1 MTRLLRIIKFFGRIS
16 DSMLQLFFKKLPLL
30 SFGMLSKKNIC
41 NYVKGLL
48 KCTSLFNHTPAA
60 MWGQLLFHMLEAK
73 QHNARLDTDMKIQLS
88 FLKRDIKKIY
98 KKCKTKSLLS
108 LFFVCLF
115 IFRVGYLTFEL
126 QYKDQIMVSYHQKII
141 HINI

>member
-1 MTRLLRIIKFFGRIS
+1 
-16 DSMLQLFFKKLPLL
+16 
-30 SFGMLSKKNIC
+30 
-41 NYVKGLL
+41 
-48 KCTSLFNHTPAA
+48 
-60 MWGQLLFHMLEAK
+60 MLEAK

-115 IFRVGYLTFEL
+115 VFRVGYLTFEL